1 MTPKAETLRTILQLM
16 DAERTLGSMESAAL
30 RYVEKYSKDGTPLP
44 EAIQESLVNARRLLA
59 IGTDLSNHPEILD
72 TLEITDQEK
81 AGFKEAFRNR
91 KVKPKQPDH
100 CYHVLFQLPQN
111 LGFARIYCLA
121 PDPDCAVAIATGE
134 LCVREIPTEKLL
146 SAKKIKWPPEPG
158 TQYNHEMLTEVL
170 VSGVVGVE
178 VAEKV

>member
-91 KVKPKQPDH
+91 KAKPKQPDS
-100 CYHVLFQLPQN
+100 CYLTPMSS
-111 LGFARIYCLA
+111 
-121 PDPDCAVAIATGE
+121 P
-134 LCVREIPTEKLL
+134 
-146 SAKKIKWPPEPG
+146 KIDGKP
-158 TQYNHEMLTEVL
+158 
-170 VSGVVGVE
+170 
-178 VAEKV
+178 